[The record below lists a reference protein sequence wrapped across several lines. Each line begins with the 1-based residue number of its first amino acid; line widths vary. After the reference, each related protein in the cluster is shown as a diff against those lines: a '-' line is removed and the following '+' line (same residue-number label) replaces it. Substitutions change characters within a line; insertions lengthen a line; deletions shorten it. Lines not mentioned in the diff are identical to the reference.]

1 MITPDNKKSLKTSLK
16 KIRGLCDRLEKMVDE
31 DAYCM
36 EVLQQG
42 NAGRGLFDGF
52 NRVMVKNHL
61 QTCGQKCLASKDEAK
76 KEAFIE
82 EFVKVIH
89 RSN

>member
-1 MITPDNKKSLKTSLK
+1 MITSDNKKSLKTSIK

-31 DAYCM
+31 DIHCM
-36 EVLQQG
+36 DILQQG
-42 NAGRGLFDGF
+42 NAGRGIFDGF
-52 NRVMVKNHL
+52 NRIMVKNHL
-61 QTCGQKCLASKDEAK
+61 QTCGQECLASKDEKK

-89 RSN
+89 RSS

>member
-1 MITPDNKKSLKTSLK
+1 MITPENKKSLKISLK
-16 KIRGLCDRLEKMVDE
+16 KIKGLCEKLETLVDD
-31 DAYCM
+31 DAYCLDI
-36 EVLQQG
+36 LQQG

-61 QTCGQKCLASKDEAK
+61 QTCGQKMFLSLDEKK
-76 KEAFIE
+76 KEGFIE
-82 EFVKVIH
+82 EFIKIIH

>member
-1 MITPDNKKSLKTSLK
+1 MITPENKKLLKTSLK
-16 KIRGLCDRLEKMVDE
+16 KIRGLCDRLESMIEE

-36 EVLQQG
+36 DILQQG

-52 NRVMVKNHL
+52 NRAMVKNHL
-61 QTCGQKCLASKDEAK
+61 QTCGKKCFTGKDEAK
-76 KEAFIE
+76 KEAFID
-82 EFVKVIH
+82 EFIRIIH

>member
-1 MITPDNKKSLKTSLK
+1 MITPENKKKLKTSIK
-16 KIRGLCDRLEKMVDE
+16 KIRGLCDRLEKMVE
-31 DAYCM
+31 EEAYCM

-42 NAGRGLFDGF
+42 NAGKGLFDGF

-61 QTCGQKCLASKDEAK
+61 QTCGQKHLTTKDTEK
-76 KEAFIE
+76 REAFIE

-89 RSN
+89 RSS